1 MTNTESEINM
11 DYFEAI
17 LQDYLESYPS
27 KEKLKRKYD
36 YSKFRDYRK
45 MALKNKESGVVSRIE
60 GSNMGKNNITFDDIK
75 YDMFTVEEFE
85 CERFLGSCNK
95 MPNSAEKETLMHDEN
110 CDDIRF
116 SYIFDDECYWAYA
129 ITKTYRLWFKIYNSS
144 DFFIIDVD
152 DEDLSPL
159 KLNGRMKDYKLKNI
173 YKALSFL
180 PEKRV
185 DDIIKEVIRN
195 ENYFNNILDNH
206 TRVLTKKELQIM
218 AVIDNAKREKHKRD
232 QNFSYTRTRVKQAL
246 KKIQE
251 NPEEDEFFSNKKDII
266 GKDYSRWRI

>member
-1 MTNTESEINM
+1 M

-17 LQDYLESYPS
+17 LTDYLNEYPL
-27 KEKLKRKYD
+27 KDKPKRKYNYD
-36 YSKFRDYRK
+36 KFKDYRK
-45 MALKNKESGVVSRIE
+45 MALKNKESGVISRIE

-85 CERFLGSCNK
+85 CERFLGTCNK
-95 MPNSAEKETLMHDEN
+95 IPNSAEKEILMCEEC
-110 CDDIRF
+110 CDDIKIH
-116 SYIFDDECYWAYA
+116 YIDDPNGAYYCA
-129 ITKTYRLWFKIYNSS
+129 YTITKKYRLWFRIYNSS
-144 DFFIIDVD
+144 DFFIIDMD

-159 KLNGRMKDYKLKNI
+159 KLNGRMKNYKLKNV
-173 YKALSFL
+173 YKVLSFL

-206 TRVLTKKELQIM
+206 TPILSKKEKQIL
-218 AVIDNAKREKHKRD
+218 AVIDDAKREKRKKD
-232 QNFSYTRTRVKQAL
+232 QNFSYVRSRAKSAL
-246 KKIQE
+246 KKIQY
-251 NPEEDEFFSNKKDII
+251 NPEEDELFSNKKDII

>member
-1 MTNTESEINM
+1 M

-17 LQDYLESYPS
+17 LQDYLGEYPL
-27 KEKLKRKYD
+27 KEKTKRKYN
-36 YSKFRDYRK
+36 YNKFKDYRK
-45 MALKNKESGVVSRIE
+45 IALRNKESGVVSRIM

-85 CERFLGSCNK
+85 CERFLGTCNK
-95 MPNSAEKETLMHDEN
+95 MPNSAEKEILMCEEC
-110 CDDIRF
+110 CDDIKIH
-116 SYIFDDECYWAYA
+116 YIDDPNGAFYCAYA
-129 ITKTYRLWFKIYNSS
+129 ITKKYRLWFRIYNSS

-173 YKALSFL
+173 YKVLSFL

-206 TRVLTKKELQIM
+206 TPILSKKEKQIL
-218 AVIDNAKREKHKRD
+218 AVIDDAKREKRKKN
-232 QNFSYTRTRVKQAL
+232 QNFSYVRSRAKAAL
-246 KKIQE
+246 KKIQYT
-251 NPEEDEFFSNKKDII
+251 PEEDEFFSNKKDII
-266 GKDYSRWRI
+266 GKDYIRWRI